1 MKLTRDLSIG
11 DNDSENQC
19 ILDLNWKQ
27 KEKQD
32 YIFFYN
38 NDTKIPVNDFK
49 PNCQRLLDSDNSE
62 EPNEV
67 ESVENQFTSWNDCM
81 INRMGTHK
89 GVWNF
94 LNLFDLKPEKSTV
107 RPEIVKQPFISNLTI
122 NFDVTNKRG
131 GILINMSI
139 WNGPIRSWK
148 PEHLTIDENMQP
160 HGLCNFFITDNF
172 GVHHMN
178 KTGKHDFLNWSIK
191 AISGNLS

>member
-1 MKLTRDLSIG
+1 MSIG

-62 EPNEV
+62 EPNEI

-89 GVWNF
+89 GV
-94 LNLFDLKPEKSTV
+94 TY
-107 RPEIVKQPFISNLTI
+107 
-122 NFDVTNKRG
+122 
-131 GILINMSI
+131 
-139 WNGPIRSWK
+139 
-148 PEHLTIDENMQP
+148 
-160 HGLCNFFITDNF
+160 
-172 GVHHMN
+172 
-178 KTGKHDFLNWSIK
+178 
-191 AISGNLS
+191 

>member
-1 MKLTRDLSIG
+1 MSIG

-49 PNCQRLLDSDNSE
+49 PNCQRLLDSDNYE
-62 EPNEV
+62 EPNEI

-81 INRMGTHK
+81 INRMGIHK

-107 RPEIVKQPFISNLTI
+107 RPEIVKQQFISNLTI
-122 NFDVTNKRG
+122 NFDVTNKGG

-148 PEHLTIDENMQP
+148 PEHLTIDENLQP
-160 HGLCNFFITDNF
+160 HGLCNFYITDNF

-178 KTGKHDFLNWSIK
+178 KTGKHDFLNWSIT
-191 AISGNLS
+191 AISGII